1 MSWLELK
8 VRGLR
13 EEAADILGIELCSLD
28 ATPLPLT
35 WTAGAHVDV
44 LLGGG
49 LVRQYSLTNL
59 PGEGCLR
66 LAIKHAE
73 DSRGGSRWLHQQLR
87 VGERLKVSAP
97 RNLFPLQPGNTPVLL
112 VAAGIGITP
121 LLAMYRQ
128 CKVKQRPLRLL
139 YFVRSPAHAAFVDEL
154 QDDPAV
160 TLLSGISAAQIAAQ
174 LRSLLPPW
182 QAEQQLYTCGPDGFM
197 QCVQAVASELGWPA
211 AALHQEHFQ
220 PANEPAAN
228 QASGLELVLAR
239 SGKAVQVQAGE
250 TLVSAAARVGVTI
263 ATSCGMGMC
272 GACMTRVL
280 DGVPEHRDQF
290 MTSAEQARNDQF
302 TPCCSR
308 ALSPRLV
315 LDL

>member
-13 EEAADILGIELCSLD
+13 EEAEGILGIELCSPD
-28 ATPLPLT
+28 ATPLPFA

-44 LLGGG
+44 QLGGS

-59 PGEGCLR
+59 ADEGCLR

-87 VGERLKVSAP
+87 VGARLKVGAP
-97 RNLFPLQPGNTPVLL
+97 RNLFPLQPGNGPVLL

-128 CKVKQRPLRLL
+128 CQAEQRPVRLL
-139 YFVRSPAHAAFVDEL
+139 YFARSQAHAAFVDKL
-154 QDDPAV
+154 QADPAV
-160 TLLSGISAAQIAAQ
+160 TLFCNHTGAAITERLRLQ
-174 LRSLLPPW
+174 LNPW
-182 QAEQQLYTCGPDGFM
+182 QAGQQLYTCGPDGFM
-197 QCVQAVASELGWPA
+197 QCVQAVAAELGWPA

-220 PANEPAAN
+220 APSGPAAN
-228 QASGLELVLAR
+228 QVAELELVLAR
-239 SGKAVQVQAGE
+239 SGKSVVVQAGE
-250 TLVSAAARVGVTI
+250 SLVSAAARVGVAI

-280 DGVPEHRDQF
+280 DGVPEHRDQYL
-290 MTSAEQARNDQF
+290 SDAERSSGEWLM
-302 TPCCSR
+302 PCVSSCSGK
-308 ALSPRLV
+308 RLE
-315 LDL
+315 LDA

>member
-44 LLGGG
+44 QLGGG

-128 CKVKQRPLRLL
+128 CKVKQRPVRLL
-139 YFVRSPAHAAFVDEL
+139 YFARSPAHAAFVDEL
-154 QDDPAV
+154 QNDPAV

-174 LRSLLPPW
+174 LRSLLPLW

-197 QCVQAVASELGWPA
+197 QCVQAVATELGWPA

-280 DGVPEHRDQF
+280 DGVPEHRDQYL
-290 MTSAEQARNDQF
+290 SDAERSSGEWLMPCVSGCAGAR
-302 TPCCSR
+302 
-308 ALSPRLV
+308 LE
-315 LDL
+315 LDC

>member
-13 EEAADILGIELCSLD
+13 EEATDILGIELCSQD
-28 ATPLPLT
+28 ATPLPFA

-44 LLGGG
+44 QLGGG

-59 PGEGCLR
+59 PDEGCLR

-87 VGERLKVSAP
+87 VGTRLKVGAP
-97 RNLFPLQPGNTPVLL
+97 RNLFPLQPGNTQVLL

-121 LLAMYRQ
+121 LLAMHRQ
-128 CKVKQRPLRLL
+128 CRAEQRPVRLL
-139 YFVRSPAHAAFVDEL
+139 YFARSPVHAAFVDEL
-154 QDDPAV
+154 RDDPAV
-160 TLLSGISAAQIAAQ
+160 TLLSGIPAAQIAVQ

-182 QAEQQLYTCGPDGFM
+182 QTEQQLYTCGPDGFM
-197 QCVQAVASELGWPA
+197 QCVRAVATEQGWPA

-228 QASGLELVLAR
+228 QASGLELLLAR
-239 SGKAVQVQAGE
+239 SGKAVLVQAGE

-280 DGVPEHRDQF
+280 DGVPEHRDQYLSDVERGSGEWL
-290 MTSAEQARNDQF
+290 MPCVSSCSGARL
-302 TPCCSR
+302 T
-308 ALSPRLV
+308 
-315 LDL
+315 LDC